1 MSIRLKFVVMCSL
14 SLFPVSLMAAG
25 QVFVLSAGQSVTFEF
40 GSIPRLD
47 AQSGNYGCFD
57 VTPYSLTSRWVDSFR
72 MEAFETSTQ
81 EPPCYTVTFPPP
93 GFPLESG
100 PENTASVAS
109 VGLWQDLQ
117 GAARLTVISG
127 VVRFEQPG
135 VDVVRPEGHYA
146 IDFVLLSIER
156 SGTNMLLSWPRTI
169 NTQTYVVQA
178 ADALPS
184 NNWATLTNSPEIA
197 NDRLQISVCPSAGQQ
212 FFRFLSR

>member
-1 MSIRLKFVVMCSL
+1 MVMCGL

-25 QVFVLSAGQSVTFEF
+25 QVFVLSEGQSVTFAF
-40 GSIPRLD
+40 SSIPRLD

-72 MEAFETSTQ
+72 MEAFETGTQ
-81 EPPCYTVTFPPP
+81 EAPSYAVTFPSP

-109 VGLWQDLQ
+109 VELWQDLQ
-117 GAARLTVISG
+117 GVARLTVLSG
-127 VVRFEQPG
+127 AVRFEQPG

-146 IDFVLLSIER
+146 IDFVLLNIER
-156 SGTNMLLSWPRTI
+156 SVTNMVLSWPRTI

-178 ADALPS
+178 ASTLQT
-184 NNWATLTNSPEIA
+184 NNWVSLTNSPEIA
-197 NDRLQISVCPSAGQQ
+197 NARLQISVCPSAGQQ